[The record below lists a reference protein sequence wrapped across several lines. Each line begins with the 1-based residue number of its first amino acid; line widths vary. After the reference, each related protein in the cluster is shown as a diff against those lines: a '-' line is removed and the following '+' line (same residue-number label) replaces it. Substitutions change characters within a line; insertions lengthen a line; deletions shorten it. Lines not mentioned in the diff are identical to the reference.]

1 MGIVFVVFRAIG
13 AAIAP
18 VGQVHLRQD
27 AEHGVAEGEAVGVH
41 GVDGH
46 AERGAGLLER
56 NVVEKVQL
64 VVAHPGVR
72 DQQPLAEILP
82 AQLRDEVLPERI
94 PSAGLIILRDGQPG
108 EPEVTLS
115 PLHYHYQHRAELEV
129 IIQAPNG
136 RASAFN
142 TLIAAI
148 GTALEADRTL
158 GGLCDWVE
166 PEAPASVDLPVEG
179 AAALK
184 AAVITVVLHYTTTG
198 PLA

>member
-1 MGIVFVVFRAIG
+1 MPTTRETVL
-13 AAIAP
+13 AALQTRLQSLAA
-18 VGQVHLRQD
+18 LT
-27 AEHGVAEGEAVGVH
+27 
-41 GVDGH
+41 
-46 AERGAGLLER
+46 L
-56 NVVEKVQL
+56 
-64 VVAHPGVR
+64 R
-72 DQQPLAEILP
+72 DQ
-82 AQLRDEVLPERI
+82 VLPERI
-94 PSAGLIILRDGQPG
+94 PAAGLIILRDGQPG

-115 PLHYHYQHRAELEV
+115 PMRYHYQHRAELEV
-129 IIQAPNG
+129 VVQAPNG
-136 RASAFN
+136 RASAFD

-166 PEAPASVDLPVEG
+166 PEAPASVDLPIEG